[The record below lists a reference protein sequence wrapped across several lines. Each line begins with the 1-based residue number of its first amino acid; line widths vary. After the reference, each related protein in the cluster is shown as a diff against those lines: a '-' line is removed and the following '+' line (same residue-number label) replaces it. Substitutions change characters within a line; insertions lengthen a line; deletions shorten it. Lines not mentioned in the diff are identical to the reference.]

1 VPRKSYQQIKATSS
15 RIDTLFPPAFH
26 RPLPGSISLLA
37 ENPHKIYRAVW
48 IWTGAEKARPK
59 SEVRE
64 SFNQCNSFIE
74 PEVASNTQVD
84 FLPAGQV
91 PFKSSGVVKGGVKNM
106 RYCEHIEK
114 NTLRIFFFET
124 KYLNITQ
131 KVANSALFLLLKF
144 EKL

>member
-26 RPLPGSISLLA
+26 RPLRGSISLLA
-37 ENPHKIYRAVW
+37 ENPHKIYRAMC

-91 PFKSSGVVKGGVKNM
+91 PFKSSGVEKGVRKILSIVSIM
-106 RYCEHIEK
+106 QQVH
-114 NTLRIFFFET
+114 TLRF
-124 KYLNITQ
+124 
-131 KVANSALFLLLKF
+131 LFLINEL
-144 EKL
+144 